1 MPRKPKATVVSTLKE
16 LLELESHSHHDRR
29 LIADYAQDWLEKLDM
44 DVSRHGETSL
54 PAICATNG
62 SGGVILSGHLDT
74 VPIGTHWSRDQG
86 EVEGGRIYGRGAADM
101 KGAVAS
107 MLHAATILKRR
118 KVPFTIFLTTDEED
132 KMTGAFALS
141 ELDLLKEAKGVIIGE
156 PTDLI
161 PAYKEKGIS
170 RFRLSTHG
178 TAAHASQP
186 WLGDNAITRMGR
198 LLEKLSQ
205 LPNIPEIQTEDMTV
219 CVATIRGG
227 TKSNVVP
234 DNCEVEI
241 DTRFPTPLT
250 YRKVRTIIMDQ
261 LMGESYDIQMLYEL
275 EAYATDPESEFSRM
289 IKELSGA
296 DLITVPYATEA
307 PVFAAQN
314 PNVIVCG
321 PGGLNMAHVDDEYV
335 ERYRLERATDLYV
348 AIARRLAHG

>member
-1 MPRKPKATVVSTLKE
+1 
-16 LLELESHSHHDRR
+16 
-29 LIADYAQDWLEKLDM
+29 
-44 DVSRHGETSL
+44 
-54 PAICATNG
+54 
-62 SGGVILSGHLDT
+62 
-74 VPIGTHWSRDQG
+74 
-86 EVEGGRIYGRGAADM
+86 M

-107 MLHAATILKRR
+107 MLHAAASLMRED
-118 KVPFTIFLTTDEED
+118 VPFSVFLTTDEED
-132 KMTGAFALS
+132 KMTGALALS
-141 ELDLLKEAKGVIIGE
+141 DLDLLWEAKGVVIGE
-156 PTDLI
+156 PTDLL

-219 CVATIRGG
+219 CVSTIKGG

-234 DNCEVEI
+234 DHCEVEI

-261 LMGESYDIQMLYEL
+261 LMGENYDIQMLYEL
-275 EAYATDPESEFSRM
+275 EAYTADPESEFART
-289 IKELSGA
+289 IRELAGA

-321 PGGLNMAHVDDEYV
+321 PGGLNMAHVDNEYV
-335 ERYRLERATDLYV
+335 ERFRLERATELY
-348 AIARRLAHG
+348 AEMARRLTQG